1 MIKVLFSNLDSFST
15 YNKKETI
22 SIPLS
27 IEITDFILTIKDH
40 FSMNILITII
50 RGKDGKMMSSNN
62 IQDHLKILKRE
73 AEEDLNKKD
82 FIPTVICISELLFRI
97 NC

>member
-1 MIKVLFSNLDSFST
+1 
-15 YNKKETI
+15 
-22 SIPLS
+22 
-27 IEITDFILTIKDH
+27 
-40 FSMNILITII
+40 MNILITII